1 MLKKAQAK
9 INQLSE
15 AVREK
20 LPEHQIYLRANG
32 KVRFFTLSTGTQ
44 VSALAIIAGGL
55 LWSAVASWSFFGEA
69 DRLAAKDMVIAE
81 MNDRF
86 DALTQDL
93 GILEKRILLQAT
105 ALEHRQSQIHSVL
118 AEWLGETDID
128 LSLPDITK
136 ETQGIVPLIDGD
148 TSAWMTVPEGAL
160 PDVYEDRYA
169 SIEARQ
175 DGLVTYLRDMA
186 RVEVEQAE
194 TVLANMGLSTG
205 DLLGSQTDDSTNF
218 SGLGG
223 TGGPLLDLEGNA
235 SSDLNADSLE
245 NLMSDWDYLR
255 LIRSALQSIPALAP
269 AKEYFVSSKFGRRRD
284 PITKAWAFHSGIDLG
299 VWYGSKIMAPT
310 DGVITYAGYK
320 SGYGKMVEI
329 DHGNGFKTRFG
340 HLRRVTVKKGKHV
353 KMGDKVA
360 ESGNTGRSTGP
371 HLHYEVWFKGK
382 PVDPNPY
389 LEASE
394 HVLEIQRRAGNG

>member
-9 INQLSE
+9 LNQLVDV
-15 AVREK
+15 VREK

-44 VSALAIIAGGL
+44 VSALALIAGGL

-69 DRLAAKDMVIAE
+69 DRLAAKDLVIAE

-86 DALTQDL
+86 EALTQDL
-93 GILEKRILLQAT
+93 DVLEKRILNQAT
-105 ALEHRQSQIHSVL
+105 ALEQRQSQIHNVL
-118 AEWLGETDID
+118 SEWLGDTTID
-128 LSLPDITK
+128 LSLPEITK
-136 ETQGIVPLIDGD
+136 ETQGIVPLIKGD
-148 TSAWMTVPEGAL
+148 TSAWMTVPNGAL
-160 PDVYEDRYA
+160 SDIYEDRYA

-194 TVLANMGLSTG
+194 TVLAKMNLSSS
-205 DLLGSQTDDSTNF
+205 DLMAAGSNSQTK
-218 SGLGG
+218 GLGG
-223 TGGPLLDLEGNA
+223 TGGPLLNAEDDL
-235 SSDLNADSLE
+235 SSDLTEDSLE
-245 NLMSDWDYLR
+245 DLMSDWDYLR
-255 LIRSALQSIPALAP
+255 EVRSALQSIPSLHP
-269 AKEYFVSSKFGRRRD
+269 AKEYFLSSKFGRRRD
-284 PITKAWAFHSGIDLG
+284 PITNAWAFHSGVDLG
-299 VWYGSKIMAPT
+299 VWYGSKVMAPT

-340 HLRRVTVKKGKHV
+340 HLRRVTVKKGKAV
-353 KMGDKVA
+353 NIGEKIA

-371 HLHYEVWFKGK
+371 HLHYEIWFKGK
-382 PVDPNPY
+382 PVDPTPY
-389 LEASE
+389 LEASKN
-394 HVLEIQRRAGNG
+394 VLEIQRRAGNG